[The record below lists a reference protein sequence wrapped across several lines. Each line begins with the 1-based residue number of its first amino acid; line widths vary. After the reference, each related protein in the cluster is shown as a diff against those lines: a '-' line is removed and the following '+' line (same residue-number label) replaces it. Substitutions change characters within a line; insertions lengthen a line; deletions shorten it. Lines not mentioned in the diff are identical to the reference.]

1 MSRERR
7 ANPQDVARAAGLRY
21 VTDEI
26 PGISRSRSGRGFAY
40 YSPEGTLIRDA
51 DTLTRIRSLV
61 IPPAYRDVWICPDPA
76 GHLQATGRD
85 DAGRKQYRYH
95 PAWNDRAS
103 RVKYGNLV
111 EFARCLPAL
120 RKRIRRDLSGPEL
133 SRRSVVATV
142 VRLLDETLIR
152 IGNDAYVQQN
162 GSFGL
167 TTLRDRHVKFRGP
180 AVRFRFNG
188 KSGQE
193 HEIEL
198 KNGRLARLV
207 KRCQDIPGQRL
218 FQYIGDNGEREAI
231 QSDDVNEYLREVT
244 CTEVTAKHFRTW
256 GGTVLAAMELGRL
269 GVVEGQSH
277 RKKAVVAAVKS
288 VAAQL
293 GNRPATCRKYYI
305 HPAVLDAFED
315 GTLAE
320 YMRDCQTPEGCQR
333 RVPAAGLSP
342 EEKAVLK
349 LLERDRRKARKRPAA
364 NGTAAQRGAG
374 RSPVKRSV
382 AKRTPARGRRRTSA
396 ATDVTPRCEAAR
408 QRAPAASSPGA
419 RPR

>member
-1 MSRERR
+1 MSREKRSD
-7 ANPQDVARAAGLRY
+7 PQDVARAAGLRY

-26 PGISRSRSGRGFAY
+26 PGIRRRRRGGGFAY
-40 YSPEGTLIRDA
+40 YAPDGKLIRDA
-51 DTLTRIRSLV
+51 DTLARIRSLV
-61 IPPAYRDVWICPDPA
+61 IPPAWRDVWICPHPS

-95 PAWNDRAS
+95 TAWNDRTS
-103 RVKYGNLV
+103 RVKYGNLA
-111 EFARCLPAL
+111 EFARCLPGL
-120 RKRIRRDLSGPEL
+120 RKRIRRDLSRGDL

-167 TTLRDRHVKFRGP
+167 TTLRDRHVKLRGP
-180 AVRFRFNG
+180 VVQFRFNG

-207 KRCQDIPGQRL
+207 KRCQDVPGQRL
-218 FQYIGDNGEREAI
+218 FQYIDENGQREAI
-231 QSDDVNEYLREVT
+231 QSQDVNEYLREVT

-256 GGTVLAAMELGRL
+256 GGTVLAAIELGRL
-269 GVVEGQSH
+269 GVVEGASR

-305 HPAVLDAFED
+305 HPAVLEAFEA
-315 GTLAE
+315 GTLAG
-320 YMRDCQTPEGCQR
+320 YLRNCQTPEGRRR
-333 RVPAAGLSP
+333 RVPASGLSH
-342 EEKAVLK
+342 EEQAVLK
-349 LLERDRRKARKRPAA
+349 LLERTRRQAKSRPTPQRTSVSQPRTKPKTQSSVARRTRSRSA
-364 NGTAAQRGAG
+364 TAARRESMGRQVAG
-374 RSPVKRSV
+374 RKSSSC
-382 AKRTPARGRRRTSA
+382 RG
-396 ATDVTPRCEAAR
+396 
-408 QRAPAASSPGA
+408 G
-419 RPR
+419 